1 MRLPNL
7 LEDNITVVEQA
18 DDTHFFIATEM
29 GVRYTQFE
37 NEALKVIP
45 LDMLDHVYTQINSLY
60 FHPQLHRLFV
70 GTFSD
75 GTFAYDMSAHQ
86 IPYSPYMSSI
96 PDENHL
102 TDLPL
107 TTVVHKIL
115 RSEDLND

>member
-1 MRLPNL
+1 
-7 LEDNITVVEQA
+7 
-18 DDTHFFIATEM
+18 
-29 GVRYTQFE
+29 
-37 NEALKVIP
+37 
-45 LDMLDHVYTQINSLY
+45 
-60 FHPQLHRLFV
+60 
-70 GTFSD
+70 
-75 GTFAYDMSAHQ
+75 MSAHQ

>member
-1 MRLPNL
+1 
-7 LEDNITVVEQA
+7 
-18 DDTHFFIATEM
+18 M

-86 IPYSPYMSSI
+86 IIKSDTKLGDVMYYSYQTVESKG
-96 PDENHL
+96 
-102 TDLPL
+102 
-107 TTVVHKIL
+107 TTGCYG
-115 RSEDLND
+115 RNGSTQN